1 MPKIGA
7 APEIEDL
14 PRRPGPMAVAGR
26 DAGEAVTRVLEEQ
39 AEQRRR
45 NADDADAWRAAE
57 AEGRV
62 LLSIPLD
69 AVRTDSLPRDRMA
82 LEAVATD
89 DAMEELKASLRARGQ
104 REPIAVFPA
113 GQGVWQLKTG
123 WRRLEA
129 LRQLHAETGA
139 ARFATVL
146 ARVDHAIADRAGLY
160 VGMVEENAVR
170 ENVSFAE
177 MAQVA
182 IAMARDP
189 HTAASNPDE
198 AVSTLYGALHKAKR
212 SAIRR
217 FVDLLTAD
225 GRRPAR
231 TAGDPQKSRR
241 RRRAAARGGA
251 ASGGGAARAAGD
263 RRGCGGAERRPAEF
277 RCGGGDRREGWD
289 AFAARAF
296 AVTHRVPPRRSRCLG
311 PRRCADHPVGGRFH
325 RHSPRP
331 ARGRDRGVPRASRRI
346 GFPAG
351 NPPRATDARRR
362 IAVDARV
369 VGRTGLG
376 VASASGRR
384 VG

>member
-1 MPKIGA
+1 MSKAKRFAMPKIGA
-7 APEIEDL
+7 APEIDDL

-57 AEGRV
+57 SEGRV

-217 FVDLLTAD
+217 FVDLLTLMGDALPEPRAIPKNLGAD
-225 GRRPAR
+225 AAR
-231 TAGDPQKSRR
+231 LLAAAP
-241 RRRAAARGGA
+241 RRAEALRARLAIAADAEAQNAALQSFVAEAATEEKVGTPSPHAPSPSRIAFRQGDLAVSAQGGA
-251 ASGGGAARAAGD
+251 LTIRSEGD
-263 RRGCGGAERRPAEF
+263 FTAIP
-277 RCGGGDRREGWD
+277 
-289 AFAARAF
+289 
-296 AVTHRVPPRRSRCLG
+296 
-311 PRRCADHPVGGRFH
+311 
-325 RHSPRP
+325 
-331 ARGRDRGVPRASRRI
+331 RGRLEAAIAAFRAHLD
-346 GFPAG
+346 G
-351 NPPRATDARRR
+351 
-362 IAVDARV
+362 
-369 VGRTGLG
+369 
-376 VASASGRR
+376 
-384 VG
+384 